1 MTASNGEPGSGQARA
16 VAEDHVSGERGGM
29 LTEVSNAVVQIHKQF
44 YGKGPTQAR
53 AHLTRDL
60 LAVVLEGGFTRGEQT
75 LNERGHARDVLL
87 SRMAMQESVQRE
99 FCDAIERIVGRS
111 VRSFMSA
118 NDPLAGL
125 QAEIFI
131 LYPDGADGACP
142 HGAGLGHDVAESSPS
157 SNEAA
162 RELIARA
169 GRARE
174 RHQSVLDEHRA
185 LRAEQQQIRRVGH
198 EERERLDEGN

>member
-1 MTASNGEPGSGQARA
+1 MSASQSEPGSGQAPVDTQDQ
-16 VAEDHVSGERGGM
+16 VAGERGGM

-60 LAVVLEGGFTRGEQT
+60 LAVVLEGGYTRGEQT

-125 QAEIFI
+125 QTEIFI
-131 LYPDGADGACP
+131 LHPDGTDGVYA
-142 HGAGLGHDVAESSPS
+142 HSAGLGHDFAESSS
-157 SNEAA
+157 SSSEAA
-162 RELIARA
+162 HELVARA
-169 GRARE
+169 DRARE
-174 RHQSVLDEHRA
+174 RHHSVLDEHRA
-185 LRAEQQQIRRVGH
+185 LRAEQQQIRKVGH

>member
-1 MTASNGEPGSGQARA
+1 MSASRSEPDSGLARA
-16 VAEDHVSGERGGM
+16 EVEDHVAGERGGM

-53 AHLTRDL
+53 THLTRDL

-125 QAEIFI
+125 QTEIFI
-131 LYPDGADGACP
+131 LHPDGADGACAYS
-142 HGAGLGHDVAESSPS
+142 AGLGHDHAESSPS
-157 SNEAA
+157 SSEAA
-162 RELIARA
+162 HELVERA

-174 RHQSVLDEHRA
+174 RHHSVLEEHRA
-185 LRAEQQQIRRVGH
+185 LRAEQQQIRKAVH
-198 EERERLDEGN
+198 EERERLDEGD

>member
-1 MTASNGEPGSGQARA
+1 MTAGNSEPGSGQARA
-16 VAEDHVSGERGGM
+16 DAEDHVAGEGGGM
-29 LTEVSNAVVQIHKQF
+29 LTEVSNAIVQIHKQF
-44 YGKGPTQAR
+44 YGKGPSQAR

-75 LNERGHARDVLL
+75 LNERGRARDVLL

-99 FCDAIERIVGRS
+99 FSDAIERIVGRS

-118 NDPLAGL
+118 NDPLASL
-125 QAEIFI
+125 QVEIFI
-131 LYPDGADGACP
+131 LHPDGAEGAC
-142 HGAGLGHDVAESSPS
+142 GRSVGLGDDFAESSPS
-157 SNEAA
+157 SSEAEH
-162 RELIARA
+162 ELAERD

-174 RHQSVLDEHRA
+174 RHQSVLEEHRA
-185 LRAEQQQIRRVGH
+185 LRAEQQQIRKMVR